1 MRTSWTLFVA
11 LIVTLWKCWGYVP
24 GAALLAEWIGFV
36 VLVSSLSYYLARYI
50 WAVCFVKLVDGRG
63 KAVLITGCDTGFG
76 HLLAK
81 NLARLGFHVYAG
93 CLDGNSDGARELR
106 KIAEVKVLQLDVC
119 SDKEVND
126 AATTIKADLGSK
138 ILWAVV
144 CNAGIRNDGLLE
156 WISMDSVKKVVDVN
170 LLGTCRVAKTFLPL
184 LRKAKG
190 RLVVVTS
197 GFAYVTMPMGTPYS
211 FTKHALVSMLDGLRR
226 ECRGKTVDIISVIPQ
241 AYKTNITAEL
251 SSARFTMED
260 LRKKNPEVAEDF
272 TQEEIDDWFRTSK
285 EYFDVLNRDNI
296 QEVVDVML
304 AAVRETHP
312 KTGYPTPVSASTAV
326 LFPLVYLPDEVS
338 DALIALGRKDF
349 RNILPTWCKSK
360 TA

>member
-1 MRTSWTLFVA
+1 MRTSWTLFFV
-11 LIVTLWKCWGYVP
+11 LIVTLWKCWKYVP
-24 GAALLAEWIGFV
+24 GAAVLAEWIGFI
-36 VLVSSLSYYLARYI
+36 VLLLSLSYYLARYI
-50 WAVCFVKLVDGRG
+50 WALCFVKLVDGKG
-63 KAVLITGCDTGFG
+63 KAVLVTGCDTGFG
-76 HLLAK
+76 HLLSK
-81 NLARLGFHVYAG
+81 NLARLGFYVYAG
-93 CLDGNSDGARELR
+93 CLDENSVGARELR
-106 KIAEVKVLQLDVC
+106 NLAEVKVLQLDVC
-119 SDKEVND
+119 SEKEVND

-138 ILWAVV
+138 ILWSVV

-156 WISMDSVKKVVDVN
+156 WLSMDSVKKVVDVN
-170 LLGTCRVAKTFLPL
+170 LLGTCRVAKKFLPL

-197 GFAYVTMPMGTPYS
+197 GFAYVAMPMGTPYS

-226 ECRGKTVDIISVIPQ
+226 ECRGKNVDIISVIPQ
-241 AYKTNITAEL
+241 AYKTNITSEL
-251 SSARFTMED
+251 SSARFTIED
-260 LRKKNPEVAEDF
+260 LRRNHPDVAEDF

-285 EYFDVLNRDNI
+285 DYFYILNRDNI

-312 KTGYPTPVSASTAV
+312 KTAYPTPISASTAV

-338 DALIALGRKDF
+338 DAIIALARTKF
-349 RNILPTWCKSK
+349 RSILPTGATNK